1 MELGSRMA
9 YIEQFINVGNHT
21 TLQKFCDLKVL
32 FWKEYYF
39 YHVWLGAPFPFIG
52 EMYPPPLFGY
62 NNLLSYLNTYVCT
75 IYLYILDIC
84 RLTFSFCYLDQITV
98 ALVRPAQILFYIF
111 FRKHN
116 IIVIASHSL
125 YFQMWEIIF
134 SCENELSSK
143 NILGIQ

>member
-52 EMYPPPLFGY
+52 EMYPPP
-62 NNLLSYLNTYVCT
+62 YLGTT
-75 IYLYILDIC
+75 IYYPT
-84 RLTFSFCYLDQITV
+84 LTHMS
-98 ALVRPAQILFYIF
+98 AQYTCT
-111 FRKHN
+111 
-116 IIVIASHSL
+116 S
-125 YFQMWEIIF
+125 
-134 SCENELSSK
+134 
-143 NILGIQ
+143 

>member
-52 EMYPPPLFGY
+52 EMYPPPGFAFWRSWILPSHLQSFSKEDAVKKRRNWDHRRKRVSKCIYCSSIVCFLHFLVVFLNVQTLGDRTFG
-62 NNLLSYLNTYVCT
+62 NTFLHLLLVVGEE
-75 IYLYILDIC
+75 LY
-84 RLTFSFCYLDQITV
+84 
-98 ALVRPAQILFYIF
+98 
-111 FRKHN
+111 
-116 IIVIASHSL
+116 
-125 YFQMWEIIF
+125 W
-134 SCENELSSK
+134 
-143 NILGIQ
+143 

>member
-1 MELGSRMA
+1 MSEIIQLCRNFVTS
-9 YIEQFINVGNHT
+9 
-21 TLQKFCDLKVL
+21 KFCFGRNITFIMSGWEL
-32 FWKEYYF
+32 
-39 YHVWLGAPFPFIG
+39 PFHLL
-52 EMYPPPLFGY
+52 ERCTPPLFGY

-116 IIVIASHSL
+116 IIVNASHSL